1 MSFLLTIEGD
11 DQLNKTLAS
20 HAPLRP
26 KKSFFSHINILKNV
40 PYNGRIKILS
50 DEADL
55 LKFPMMT
62 IPENLII
69 LQINTKILCRIT
81 LPFSRI
87 LASKFSNTIDAI
99 SLSNMG
105 RIC

>member
-50 DEADL
+50 DVADL
-55 LKFPMMT
+55 LKFPPT
-62 IPENLII
+62 IPEELIA
-69 LQINTKILCRIT
+69 LQINTKQMLKYLYHSPEFLHQNFQIR
-81 LPFSRI
+81 
-87 LASKFSNTIDAI
+87 
-99 SLSNMG
+99 
-105 RIC
+105 